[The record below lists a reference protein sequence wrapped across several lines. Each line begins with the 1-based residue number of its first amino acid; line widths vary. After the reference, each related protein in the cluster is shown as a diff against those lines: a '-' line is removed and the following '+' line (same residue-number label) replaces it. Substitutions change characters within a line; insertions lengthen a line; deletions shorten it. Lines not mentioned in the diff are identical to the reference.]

1 MERKQVIVQR
11 AREFFGQRLDE
22 VLHWVQQDRQELR
35 GWQEPAHLRAVL
47 RRAIRERATPA
58 ANSALGSPAQVAVGE
73 PELGL
78 GAGEPDKGEQ
88 REALGQILEAGA
100 SALEKL
106 VEAPAPELTPEYL
119 FGLECVVLLYGR
131 PALLVSQDRLAQTP
145 AFWNVLEAQRED
157 IELTQ
162 RGVGRI
168 ELVGHP
174 DYDWAGTGFLVGETC
189 LMTTRSIAQIFVEH
203 QDTGAWQFRPG
214 ISAWMD
220 YQADY
225 QRPASAAYRVQ
236 RVLGVHDRYDL
247 ALLEIEPPQHNGAA
261 PTPLAL
267 ALEAPARLEGRA
279 VYLVGYPVGDARR
292 DEPETIVRVFRDV
305 YNVKRVQPGTL
316 RAFESFRDI
325 YLLRHDC
332 GPLGHLAGGCLV
344 DLETHQVLGLHVS
357 GRYLENGTAIPLWLL
372 RDDPLLER
380 CHVIRAQAT
389 AEELATVSGQMERLA
404 RTRHWPE
411 LRTAVANMYEQAF
424 GKAVSEK

>member
-1 MERKQVIVQR
+1 M
-11 AREFFGQRLDE
+11 
-22 VLHWVQQDRQELR
+22 VQQDRQELR

-47 RRAIRERATPA
+47 RRAVPERATPA
-58 ANSALGSPAQVAVGE
+58 ANAPQVAVAE
-73 PELGL
+73 PEIGH

-106 VEAPAPELTPEYL
+106 VGAPAPELTPEDL

-131 PALLVSQDRLAQTP
+131 PALLVRQGRLAP
-145 AFWNVLEAQRED
+145 APACWKVLEDQRED

-174 DYDWAGTGFLVGETC
+174 DYDWAGTGFLVGDAC
-189 LMTTRSIAQIFVEH
+189 LMTTRSVAQIFVER

-236 RVLGVHDRYDL
+236 GVLGVHERYDL
-247 ALLEIEPPQHNGAA
+247 ALLEVEPPQHNGEA

-267 ALEAPARLEGRA
+267 ASEAPSRLDGRP
-279 VYLVGYPVGDARR
+279 VYLVGYPVRDARR
-292 DEPETIVRVFRDV
+292 NEPERIARVFRDV

-316 RAFESFRDI
+316 RGVEPFRDI
-325 YLLRHDC
+325 HLLRHDC
-332 GPLGHLAGGCLV
+332 APLGHSAGACLV
-344 DLETHQVLGLHVS
+344 DLETHQVLGLHMS
-357 GRYLENGTAIPLWLL
+357 GRYLENGTAVPLWML

-380 CHVIRAQAT
+380 CHVTLAAAT
-389 AEELATVSGQMERLA
+389 AAELATVSGQVERLV

-411 LRTAVANMYEQAF
+411 LRTAVGNMYEQAF
-424 GKAVSEK
+424 GKAAPEK